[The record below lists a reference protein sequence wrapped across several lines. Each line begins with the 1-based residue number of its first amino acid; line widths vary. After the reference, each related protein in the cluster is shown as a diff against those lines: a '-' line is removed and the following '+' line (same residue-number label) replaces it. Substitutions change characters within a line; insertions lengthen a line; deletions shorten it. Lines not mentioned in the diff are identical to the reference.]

1 MKVNQIYEIVNQI
14 TREHLGETVILNEDL
29 SNVVDV
35 GQAFENAHGLDNFVR
50 SLVDHIGR
58 VVFVDRVLTSRAPSV
73 LMDGWEF
80 GSVLEKVRIELP
92 SASENEVW
100 ELADGTVYEQ
110 DMFTAPKVH
119 TKFFNNRVTFEV
131 AMSFTEKQVKSAF
144 SSAMQ
149 LNAFMSMIYTS
160 IQNSLTIKNDAL
172 ILRTIN
178 ALIGELLHS
187 EFSTGVYT
195 GASGVRAVNL
205 LYLYNQTV
213 PAASQVTAVN
223 AMFDP
228 GFIRFASY
236 TIKNYIRRMQDMST
250 LFNIGGTEKFTP
262 ADRMHFVMLD
272 EFKNAAEVY
281 LYDGLNQFNTEG
293 IRLPANIET
302 VSYWQGSGI
311 DYGFDSTSAIN
322 IKTPSGD
329 NVVASG
335 ILGVIFDR
343 DTLGV
348 TNIDRRVASHY
359 NEKANFWNEW
369 HQSTAQY
376 FLDLDENG
384 VVFFIA

>member
-14 TREHLGETVILNEDL
+14 TKEQLGENPVLNEDL
-29 SNVVDV
+29 SNIVDI
-35 GQAFENAHGLDNFVR
+35 GEAFENAHGLDNFVR
-50 SLVDHIGR
+50 SLVDKVGR
-58 VVFVDRVLTSRAPSV
+58 VVFVDRVLTSRVPSV
-73 LMDGWEF
+73 IRDGWEF
-80 GSVLEKVRIELP
+80 GSILQKIRMELP
-92 SASENEVW
+92 EASENEAW
-100 ELADGTVYEQ
+100 ALTDGTVYEQ
-110 DMFTAPKVH
+110 DLFTAPKVH
-119 TKFFNNRVTFEV
+119 AKFFNDRVTFEV
-131 AMSFTEKQVKSAF
+131 AMSFTDEQVKSAF
-144 SSAMQ
+144 NNAMQ

-160 IQNSLTIKNDAL
+160 IENSLTIKNDAL
-172 ILRTIN
+172 IMRTIN
-178 ALIGELLHS
+178 ALIGETLHS
-187 EFSTGVYT
+187 EFSA
-195 GASGVRAVNL
+195 GAYNSGSGVRAVNL
-205 LYLYNQTV
+205 MYLYNQTV
-213 PAASQVTAVN
+213 PTAEQVTATN
-223 AMFDP
+223 AIYNP

-236 TIKNYIRRMQDMST
+236 TIKNYIRRMQDMSR
-250 LFNIGGTEKFTP
+250 LFNIGQTEKFTP

-293 IRLPANIET
+293 IRLPASIET

-335 ILGVIFDR
+335 IIGVIFDR

-348 TNIDRRVASHY
+348 ANTERRVASHR
-359 NEKANFWNEW
+359 NEKARFWNEW
-369 HQSTAQY
+369 YQSTAQY